1 MNFYYWK
8 VRMKLTKNIELT
20 DDGLALF
27 LEDIRSLVI
36 ADLHIG
42 LELAL
47 MDEGTFLPIDQYSD
61 IKRKILDWV
70 DLYTPE
76 QIIINGD
83 FKHEFGRA
91 SKQEWTEILD
101 LWDTLAKKNVRL
113 EVVRG
118 NHDNYLITVLKK
130 RDKEIKDPSYSIDRY
145 FFSHG
150 HKEVDI
156 PLDSEVVILAHEHP
170 AIVLRDEIGGRHKF
184 KCLLYG
190 TWQDKT
196 VIVLPALSP
205 LSGGSVINGRTQDK
219 LFSPFLR
226 KIELDTFKP
235 IVMDKS
241 KLLEFPTLGEMDQID
256 YQEDWDNNL
265 FF

>member
-1 MNFYYWK
+1 
-8 VRMKLTKNIELT
+8 MKLTKHIT
-20 DDGLALF
+20 VSDDGLALF
-27 LEDIRSLVI
+27 LDEINAVVI

-70 DLYTPE
+70 DTYNPD

-101 LWDTLAKKNVRL
+101 LWDTLAKRSIGL

-118 NHDNYLITVLKK
+118 NHDNYLITVLNTRNKK
-130 RDKEIKDPSYSIDRY
+130 LRDPSYSIGRY
-145 FFSHG
+145 FFTHG
-150 HKEVDI
+150 HKEVEI
-156 PLDSEVVILAHEHP
+156 PLDSEVVIIAHEHP
-170 AIVLRDEIGGRHKF
+170 AIILRDDIGGRHKF

-190 TWQDKT
+190 MWQDKT

-205 LSGGSVINGRTQDK
+205 LSGGSVVNGRPQDK
-219 LFSPFLR
+219 LFSPLLR
-226 KIELDTFKP
+226 TIELDSFVP

-241 KLLEFPTLGEMDQID
+241 KPLKFPTLGEMDQVD
-256 YQEDWDNNL
+256 VKEDWDDRL
-265 FF
+265 FFDELM